1 MMDAAVSLVLV
12 VLGCPAAG
20 GEGGFEGKE
29 EERLVDDVIA
39 GAPVLDGVGVP
50 AFLTAGSL

>member
-1 MMDAAVSLVLV
+1 MSLVLV